1 MNNELLPPPLGGAR
15 GDFNKIMHLLYN
27 RNLKSL
33 SRQLRANSTDAE
45 KLLWSKIRKKQI
57 KNYQFFRQK
66 PIGNY
71 IVDFYCDKARLVI
84 EIDGGRHY
92 EDENSKNDKIRE
104 SFLEEQ
110 NLRIM
115 RFTNLDVLKNIEN
128 VVEKIYREI

>member
-1 MNNELLPPPLGGAR
+1 M
-15 GDFNKIMHLLYN
+15 LLYN

-33 SRQLRANSTDAE
+33 SRQLRANFTDAE

-71 IVDFYCDKARLVI
+71 IVDFYCNAAKLVI
-84 EIDGGRHY
+84 EIDGGQHY
-92 EDENSKNDKIRE
+92 EDENARNDKIRE
-104 SFLEEQ
+104 SFLEKQ
-110 NLRIM
+110 GLRIM